1 MTSEPQSEN
10 VAQVSA
16 PLPLD
21 ADKAP
26 AALPGSPKRMIS
38 ICVPVLNEEATLEK
52 LYDTVAPLLDK
63 YAEKYDF
70 ELIFTDNHS
79 TDKTFEKLEGLA
91 KKDSRIR
98 VFRFSRNFGYQR
110 SILTAY
116 LKARGDAVVQL
127 DCDLQDPPE
136 MIFEF
141 AEKWDEGY
149 EVVYGVRRKRQEPK
163 WMEMTRKIF
172 YRVANFLSEDP
183 LPVDAGDFRLVDRK
197 IVRTLRHIDDSQPYL
212 RGAISAMGFKQIGIS
227 YDRRSREAGES
238 KFSVKDLFGLALD
251 GILNHSTVPL
261 RVATFIG
268 LGVATVTLLGV
279 GIFVLGKLVGGAD
292 WPAGFA
298 TLVIISLGGMSL
310 NALFLGIIGEYLGRI
325 YKQVKRG
332 PLTVIEASIDAAPP
346 SDADLSKGA
355 VMEP

>member
-1 MTSEPQSEN
+1 MTSTIH
-10 VAQVSA
+10 
-16 PLPLD
+16 
-21 ADKAP
+21 K
-26 AALPGSPKRMIS
+26 KMIS
-38 ICVPVLNEEATLEK
+38 ICVPVLNEEATLDK
-52 LYDTVAPLLDK
+52 LYETLQPLLAQYEDR
-63 YAEKYDF
+63 YNF

-79 TDKTFEKLEGLA
+79 TDRTFEKLQELS

-136 MIFEF
+136 LIFEF
-141 AEKWDEGY
+141 AKKWDEGY
-149 EVVYGVRRKRQEPK
+149 DVIYGVRRKRDESWP
-163 WMEMTRKIF
+163 MELVRKIF
-172 YRVANFLSEDP
+172 YRLANFLSEDP

-197 IVRTLRHIDDSQPYL
+197 IVRTLSQIDDSQPYL
-212 RGAISAMGFKQIGIS
+212 RGSISAMGFKQIGVP

-268 LGVATVTLLGV
+268 LGVATLTLGGV
-279 GIFVLGKLVGGAD
+279 GIFAVGKIAAGAN

-298 TLVIISLGGMSL
+298 TLVTLGLGGMAL

-332 PLTVIEASIDAAPP
+332 PLTVIEASIDSEPP
-346 SDADLSKGA
+346 ENANKDLSEGA
-355 VMEP
+355 VVEP

>member
-1 MTSEPQSEN
+1 MTT
-10 VAQVSA
+10 VRTKK
-16 PLPLD
+16 L
-21 ADKAP
+21 
-26 AALPGSPKRMIS
+26 IS
-38 ICVPVLNEEATLEK
+38 ICVPVLNEEETLDK
-52 LYDTVAPLLDK
+52 LYDTLEPLLK
-63 YAEKYDF
+63 AHEAQYDF

-79 TDKTFEKLEGLA
+79 TDRTFEKLQGLA
-91 KKDSRIR
+91 AKDPRVR

-116 LKARGDAVVQL
+116 LKSRGDAVVQL

-136 MIFEF
+136 LIFEF
-141 AEKWDEGY
+141 AKHWEQGY
-149 EVVYGVRRKRQEPK
+149 DVVYGVRRKREEAW
-163 WMEMTRKIF
+163 WMELTRKVF
-172 YRVANFLSEDP
+172 YRLANYLSEDP

-197 IVRTLRHIDDSQPYL
+197 IIRTLKQNQDSQPYL
-212 RGAISAMGFKQIGIS
+212 RGAISSMGFKQLGIP
-227 YDRRSREAGES
+227 YDRRNREAGVT

-268 LGVATVTLLGV
+268 LGVALVTLVGV
-279 GIFVLGKLVGGAD
+279 GTFVFGKFAYGAD

-298 TLVIISLGGMSL
+298 TLVTLSLGGMAL

-332 PLTVIEASIDAAPP
+332 PLTVIESSIDREPAMIT
-346 SDADLSKGA
+346 SDLAEGLVA
-355 VMEP
+355 EP